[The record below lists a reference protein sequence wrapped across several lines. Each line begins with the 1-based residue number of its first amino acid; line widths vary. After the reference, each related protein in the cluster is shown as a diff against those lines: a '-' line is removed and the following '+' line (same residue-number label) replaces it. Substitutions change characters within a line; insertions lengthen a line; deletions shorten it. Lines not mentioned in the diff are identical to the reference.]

1 MSNYPLLTD
10 YQLYQINDDEFC
22 NYYDGYILGQIM
34 FNNEWHYYH
43 CCDVLDDYTRIY
55 NVFILTNELKDVL
68 RKEWEWKDLAA
79 FTPIFK
85 LQW

>member
-22 NYYDGYILGQIM
+22 NYYDGYISGQIM
-34 FNNEWHYYH
+34 FNNEWHYYN
-43 CCDVLDDYTRIY
+43 CCSVLDDYTRIY